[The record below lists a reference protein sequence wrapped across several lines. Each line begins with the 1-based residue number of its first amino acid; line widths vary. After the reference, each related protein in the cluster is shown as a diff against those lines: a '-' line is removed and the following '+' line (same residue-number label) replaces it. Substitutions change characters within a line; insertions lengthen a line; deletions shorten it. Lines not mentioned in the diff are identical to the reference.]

1 MAKSEFDA
9 KSTSKDGKGYNLSM
23 YSALTLAQRILLSR
37 RDLDWKQENLA
48 EASGVSRTYI
58 SNIER
63 GRITNVGV
71 EVIFALAKA
80 LGVSPQYLLGL
91 TEDPL
96 AGVPDGDAEERQQ
109 FDAVTQEFLNLFQ
122 QLSPQQQST
131 LLSIAKVIKAA
142 DEPKIIGGVS

>member
-1 MAKSEFDA
+1 
-9 KSTSKDGKGYNLSM
+9 M
-23 YSALTLAQRILLSR
+23 YSTLTLAQRILLSR

-48 EASGVSRTYI
+48 DASGVSRTYI

-71 EVIFALAKA
+71 EIIFALAKA

-96 AGVPDGDAEERQQ
+96 AGVPDSDADVEERQKL
-109 FDAVTQEFLNLFQ
+109 DALTQEFLTLFQ
-122 QLSPQQQST
+122 QLTPQQQGT
-131 LLSIAKVIKAA
+131 LLGIAKVIKASE
-142 DEPKIIGGVS
+142 EPRVIGGK

>member
-1 MAKSEFDA
+1 
-9 KSTSKDGKGYNLSM
+9 M

-58 SNIER
+58 SAIER

-71 EVIFALAKA
+71 EVIFALAQA

-96 AGVPDGDAEERQQ
+96 AGVPDGDAEERVQ

>member
-1 MAKSEFDA
+1 
-9 KSTSKDGKGYNLSM
+9 M
-23 YSALTLAQRILLSR
+23 YDTLTLAQRILLSR

-63 GRITNVGV
+63 GRVTNVGV

-80 LGVSPQYLLGL
+80 LGVAPQYLLGL

-96 AGVPDGDAEERQQ
+96 AGVPDSDVESEERQQ
-109 FDAVTQEFLNLFQ
+109 LDGVAREFLALFQ
-122 QLSPQQQST
+122 QLDTSKQQT
-131 LLSIAKVIKAA
+131 LLNLAKMIKSA
-142 DEPKIIGGVS
+142 DEPRIIGGSS